1 MNISARNTPN
11 WIFLHEKNHL
21 QARNSNWV
29 EIFTSANVYHTK
41 AGVLLTV
48 DSWCS
53 REERKP
59 GAVPTGP
66 RPTPEGRLAIT
77 NNMSKHRTEG
87 PWRIRCLKV
96 RMNLSQALH
105 RLQKSQLQLG
115 NLRWAEEP
123 LFFFFS
129 FAFVILGGGNVQET
143 GDCCQLW
150 HNQQEGRWRSESL
163 ESKLFLMEFVVRW
176 ATWRAPPLS
185 LGTRIVGRR
194 NINGERP
201 LIGSSG
207 ITLYYNADHVIPPCL
222 VTLV

>member
-1 MNISARNTPN
+1 MIGKLWILASIWHRAIEIWRILPPVRILRTRWNRNVSLI
-11 WIFLHEKNHL
+11 WFL
-21 QARNSNWV
+21 V
-29 EIFTSANVYHTK
+29 
-41 AGVLLTV
+41 
-48 DSWCS
+48 
-53 REERKP
+53 
-59 GAVPTGP
+59 
-66 RPTPEGRLAIT
+66 
-77 NNMSKHRTEG
+77 
-87 PWRIRCLKV
+87 IRCLKV